1 MTPAEEEL
9 FEELLEMDV
18 WLAVRY
24 ATTIRYC
31 TLFNLTYIVCCAPSL
46 NVANLGFVHNSFGHR
61 LTIHSMPP
69 AHELF
74 DPDRRVAWMFGYVNC
89 HSRFCLGWLLVWLVA
104 HLSWFVADSVLMR
117 YTVLFPQPVTSHM

>member
-31 TLFNLTYIVCCAPSL
+31 TLFNLTYIVCCAAITP
-46 NVANLGFVHNSFGHR
+46 
-61 LTIHSMPP
+61 
-69 AHELF
+69 
-74 DPDRRVAWMFGYVNC
+74 RR
-89 HSRFCLGWLLVWLVA
+89 
-104 HLSWFVADSVLMR
+104 
-117 YTVLFPQPVTSHM
+117 